1 LTKNVYI
8 LHWRSFY
15 NLSNKMQIKD
25 ISLSAVVAGFVAV
38 LVGFASSVAIVLQAA
53 AAAGA
58 TQDIMASWLLALGI
72 GMAATC
78 IGLSWYYKAP
88 IITAWSTPGA
98 ALLAGSL
105 QGLTINEAVG
115 VFIFTATLGVFI
127 GISGWFDRLT
137 RLIPLPLA
145 SAMLAGILLQF
156 GLSIFT
162 SLHTQLLLVGIM
174 CISYLLAKRLL
185 PRYAILLV
193 LLSGVVTV
201 LLQGQFDYSTVSL
214 SLTTPVWV
222 TPHWTLSA
230 LLGVGLPLLLVTM
243 ASQNIPGVAVI
254 RTSGYQTPV
263 SPLICSTALS
273 TLLLAPWGAFSINLA
288 AITAAICT
296 GTEAHP
302 DKDKRY
308 IAGIAAGIC
317 YLLAGLA
324 GATVVALFAAFPQ
337 EMIAALAGLALL
349 GTIGANLAVATAE
362 GEHREAAVITLLVTA
377 SGVSFFG
384 VAAAFWGIIAGGCTL
399 ALVNGLKRGP

>member
-1 LTKNVYI
+1 
-8 LHWRSFY
+8 
-15 NLSNKMQIKD
+15 MPIKD
-25 ISLSAVVAGFVAV
+25 LNLSAVVAGFVAV

-53 AAAGA
+53 EAAGA
-58 TQDIMASWLLALGI
+58 TPEIMASWLLALGI
-72 GMAATC
+72 GMGATC

-88 IITAWSTPGA
+88 IVTAWSTPGA
-98 ALLAGSL
+98 ALLATSL

-115 VFIFTATLGVFI
+115 VFMFAAVLGVII
-127 GISGWFDRLT
+127 GISGWFDKLT

-162 SLHTQLLLVGIM
+162 SLQTQLWLVGIM
-174 CISYLLAKRLL
+174 CISYLLAKRLA
-185 PRYAILLV
+185 PRYAILWV
-193 LLSGVVTV
+193 LLAGLITVV
-201 LLQGQFDYSTVSL
+201 LQGQFNYHSVIL
-214 SLTTPVWV
+214 SFTTPVWV
-222 TPHWTLSA
+222 TPHWSLSA

-263 SPLICSTALS
+263 SPLITVTAAS
-273 TLLLAPWGAFSINLA
+273 TLLLAPWGAFSLNLA

-296 GTEAHP
+296 GPEAHP
-302 DKDKRY
+302 DKTKRY
-308 IAGIAAGIC
+308 VAGIAAGVF

-324 GATVVALFAAFPQ
+324 GATVVALFAAFPK

-362 GEHREAAVITLLVTA
+362 GEHREAAVVTLLVTA
-377 SGVSFFG
+377 SGVNFFG
-384 VAAAFWGIIAGGCTL
+384 IAAAFWGIIAGGITL
-399 ALVNGLKRGP
+399 LLVNGFRRRL

>member
-1 LTKNVYI
+1 
-8 LHWRSFY
+8 
-15 NLSNKMQIKD
+15 MKD

-58 TQDIMASWLLALGI
+58 TPDVMASWLLALGI

-88 IITAWSTPGA
+88 VITAWSTPGA

-105 QGLTINEAVG
+105 QGLSINEAVA
-115 VFIFTATLGVFI
+115 VFIFTAAIGVVI
-127 GISGWFDRLT
+127 GISGWFDKLT

-156 GLSIFT
+156 GLSIFI
-162 SLHTQLLLVGIM
+162 SLQQQQLLVGLM
-174 CISYLLAKRLL
+174 CVSYLLAKRFS
-185 PRYAILLV
+185 PRYAILWV
-193 LLSGVVTV
+193 LLSGIICV
-201 LLQGQFDYSTVSL
+201 LLQGQFDYSSLSL
-214 SLTTPVWV
+214 SLTTPVWIS
-222 TPHWTLSA
+222 PHWSLSA

-243 ASQNIPGVAVI
+243 ASQNIPGVAVL

-263 SPLICSTALS
+263 SPLISYTALS

-296 GTEAHP
+296 GSEAHP
-302 DKDKRY
+302 EKSKRY
-308 IAGIAAGIC
+308 VAGIAAGIF

-324 GATVVALFAAFPQ
+324 GASVVALFAALPPQ
-337 EMIAALAGLALL
+337 MIAALAGLALL

-377 SGVSFFG
+377 SGLSFFG
-384 VAAAFWGIIAGGCTL
+384 IASAFWGMVAGFATLLIINSKPRL
-399 ALVNGLKRGP
+399 Q

>member
-1 LTKNVYI
+1 
-8 LHWRSFY
+8 
-15 NLSNKMQIKD
+15 MQFRD
-25 ISLSAVVAGFVAV
+25 ISLSAVIAGFVAV

-53 AAAGA
+53 GAAAA
-58 TQDIMASWLLALGI
+58 SQEMMASWLLALGI

-78 IGLSWYYKAP
+78 IGLSWYFKAP
-88 IITAWSTPGA
+88 VITAWSTPGA
-98 ALLAGSL
+98 ALLATSL
-105 QGLTINEAVG
+105 QGLSINEAVG
-115 VFIFTATLGVFI
+115 VFIFTALLGLII
-127 GISGWFDRLT
+127 GISGWFEKLT

-156 GLSIFT
+156 GLNIFT
-162 SLHTQLLLVGIM
+162 ALQHQLLLVGLM
-174 CISYLLAKRLL
+174 CISYLLAKRFA
-185 PRYAILLV
+185 PRYAILWV
-193 LLSGVVTV
+193 LLSGLVCV
-201 LLQGQFDYSTVSL
+201 LATGQFAYQAVSL

-222 TPHWTLSA
+222 TPEFSLSA

-263 SPLICSTALS
+263 SPLISFTALS

-296 GTEAHP
+296 GPEAHP

-308 IAGIAAGIC
+308 IAGIAAGVF

-324 GATVVALFAAFPQ
+324 GATVVALFAALPA
-337 EMIAALAGLALL
+337 EMIATLAGLALL
-349 GTIGANLAVATAE
+349 GTIAANLAVASAE

-384 VAAAFWGIIAGGCTL
+384 VASAFWGIVAGLLCL
-399 ALVNGLKRGP
+399 FILNWRKD

>member
-1 LTKNVYI
+1 MSV
-8 LHWRSFY
+8 
-15 NLSNKMQIKD
+15 KD
-25 ISLSAVVAGFVAV
+25 LSLSAVVAGFVAV

-98 ALLAGSL
+98 ALLATSL

-115 VFIFTATLGVFI
+115 VFIFTAALGVII
-127 GISGWFDRLT
+127 GISGWFDKLT

-162 SLHTQLLLVGIM
+162 SLQSQLLLVGIM
-174 CISYLLAKRLL
+174 CISYLLAKRLM
-185 PRYAILLV
+185 PRYAILWV
-193 LLSGVVTV
+193 LLSGLISV
-201 LLQGQFDYSTVSL
+201 LLQGQFDYSAVTL
-214 SLTTPVWV
+214 SFTTPVWV
-222 TPHWTLSA
+222 TPHWSVSA

-263 SPLICSTALS
+263 SPLISSTALS

-296 GTEAHP
+296 GPEAHP

-308 IAGIAAGIC
+308 IAGIAAGVC

-324 GATVVALFAAFPQ
+324 GASVVALFAALPK
-337 EMIAALAGLALL
+337 EMIATLAGLALL
-349 GTIGANLAVATAE
+349 GTIGANLAVATNE
-362 GEHREAAVITLLVTA
+362 GEHREAAVVTLLVTA

-384 VAAAFWGIIAGGCTL
+384 IAAAFWGIIAGGLTL
-399 ALVNGLKRGP
+399 LLVNGLRRSR

>member
-1 LTKNVYI
+1 MRV
-8 LHWRSFY
+8 
-15 NLSNKMQIKD
+15 KD
-25 ISLSAVVAGFVAV
+25 LSLSAIVAGFVAV

-53 AAAGA
+53 SSAGA
-58 TQDIMASWLLALGI
+58 SQDMMASWLLALGI

-98 ALLAGSL
+98 ALLATSL

-115 VFIFTATLGVFI
+115 VFIFTAALGVVI
-127 GISGWFDRLT
+127 GLSGWFDKLT

-156 GLSIFT
+156 GLSIFS
-162 SLHTQLLLVGIM
+162 SLQSQTVLVGIM
-174 CISYLLAKRLL
+174 CLSYLLAKRLS
-185 PRYAILLV
+185 PRYAILWVLITGLV
-193 LLSGVVTV
+193 CVV
-201 LLQGQFDYSTVSL
+201 LQGQFHYSAVTL

-222 TPHWTLSA
+222 IPHWSVSV

-263 SPLICSTALS
+263 SPIISSTALA

-296 GTEAHP
+296 GPEAHP
-302 DKDKRY
+302 QQSKRY
-308 IAGIAAGIC
+308 IAGIAAGIF

-324 GATVVALFAAFPQ
+324 GATVVALFAAFPK

-349 GTIGANLAVATAE
+349 GTIGANLAVASSD
-362 GEHREAAVITLLVTA
+362 GEYREAAVVTLLITA
-377 SGVSFFG
+377 SGVSFYG
-384 VAAAFWGIIAGGCTL
+384 IAAAFWGLLGGVFTML
-399 ALVNGLKRGP
+399 IVNGLRRSRAC

>member
-1 LTKNVYI
+1 MRFSDL
-8 LHWRSFY
+8 
-15 NLSNKMQIKD
+15 
-25 ISLSAVVAGFVAV
+25 SLSATVAGFVAV

-58 TQDIMASWLLALGI
+58 SQEIMASWLLALGI

-78 IGLSWYYKAP
+78 IGLSWYFKAP

-105 QGLTINEAVG
+105 QGLSINEAVG
-115 VFIFTATLGVFI
+115 VFIFTAILGVLI

-156 GLSIFT
+156 GLNIFS
-162 SLHTQLLLVGIM
+162 SLQTEFLLVGLM
-174 CISYLLAKRLL
+174 CLSYLLAKRWM
-185 PRYAILLV
+185 PRYAILWV
-193 LLSGVVTV
+193 LLVGLFTVVI
-201 LLQGQFDYSTVSL
+201 GGKFNIADISL

-222 TPHWTLSA
+222 TPHWSINA

-263 SPLICSTALS
+263 SPLITSTALS

-296 GTEAHP
+296 GPEAHP

-308 IAGIAAGIC
+308 IAGIAAGIV
-317 YLLAGLA
+317 YLIAGLA
-324 GATVVALFAAFPQ
+324 GATVVALFAAFPK

-362 GEHREAAVITLLVTA
+362 GEHREAAIVTLLVTA
-377 SGVSFFG
+377 SGTSFFG
-384 VAAAFWGIIAGGCTL
+384 IASAFWGMVGGVLTL
-399 ALVNGLKRGP
+399 LLVNGLKRRH

>member
-1 LTKNVYI
+1 MSVAM
-8 LHWRSFY
+8 RV
-15 NLSNKMQIKD
+15 KD
-25 ISLSAVVAGFVAV
+25 LSLSAIVAGFVAV

-53 AAAGA
+53 SAAGA
-58 TQDIMASWLLALGI
+58 SQDIMASWLLALGI

-98 ALLAGSL
+98 ALLATSL

-115 VFIFTATLGVFI
+115 VFIFTAALGVVI
-127 GISGWFDRLT
+127 GLSGWFDKLT
-137 RLIPLPLA
+137 RLLPLPLA

-156 GLSIFT
+156 GLSIFS
-162 SLHTQLLLVGIM
+162 SLQSQTVLVGIM
-174 CISYLLAKRLL
+174 CLSYLLAKRLS
-185 PRYAILLV
+185 PRYAILWVLV
-193 LLSGVVTV
+193 TGLVCVV
-201 LLQGQFDYSTVSL
+201 LQGQFHYGAIMLT
-214 SLTTPVWV
+214 LTTPVWV
-222 TPHWTLSA
+222 TPHWSVSA

-263 SPLICSTALS
+263 SPLISSTALA

-296 GTEAHP
+296 GSEAHP
-302 DKDKRY
+302 QQSKRY
-308 IAGIAAGIC
+308 IAGIAAGIF

-324 GATVVALFAAFPQ
+324 GATVVALFAAFPK

-349 GTIGANLAVATAE
+349 GTIGANLAVASSD
-362 GEHREAAVITLLVTA
+362 GEYREAAVVTLLITA
-377 SGVSFFG
+377 SGVSFYG
-384 VAAAFWGIIAGGCTL
+384 IAAAFWGLLGGVFTML
-399 ALVNGLKRGP
+399 IVNGLRRSKAC